1 MIVVTAATGQL
12 GRLVVEGLLKKVPAT
27 ELAVAVRNP
36 AKAADLAALGV
47 QVRTADYSDA
57 ASLAKAFEGADKVL
71 LVSGSEV
78 GQRIAQH
85 TAVVTAAKE
94 AGVGHLVYTS
104 LLRSDRSTLSLAA
117 EHVATEQ
124 VIRESGV
131 PFTLLR
137 NGWYTENYTQTITQ
151 GAEHGAFSGS
161 AGEGRIASATRAD
174 YADAAV
180 AVLTSEGHVGK
191 VYELAGD
198 RGWTYAEL
206 AEELTKT
213 TGKDVV
219 YRNLSADEHLEFL
232 VSVGVPAAFAAQLV
246 DYDRGTAAGDLD
258 DTSGDLR
265 TLIGHATT
273 PLAETVT
280 AILAS

>member
-27 ELAVAVRNP
+27 ELTVAVRNP
-36 AKAADLAALGV
+36 DKAADLAALGV
-47 QVRTADYSDA
+47 RVKAADYSDA
-57 ASLAKAFEGADKVL
+57 ASLADAFAGADKVL
-71 LVSGSEV
+71 LISGSEV

-94 AGVGHLVYTS
+94 AGVGHLAYTS
-104 LLRSDRSTLSLAA
+104 VLHADQSTLGLAP
-117 EHVATEQ
+117 EHLATEQ
-124 VIRESGV
+124 VIRESDV

-151 GAEHGAFSGS
+151 GAEHGSFSGS
-161 AGEGRIASATRAD
+161 AGEGRIASASRAD

-180 AVLTSEGHVGK
+180 AALTGEGHVGK

-198 RGWTYAEL
+198 RSWTYVEL
-206 AEELTKT
+206 AAELTKA
-213 TGKDVV
+213 TGKDVT
-219 YRNLSADEHLEFL
+219 YRDLPADEHREFL
-232 VSVGVPAAFAAQLV
+232 VSAGVPAALAATLA
-246 DYDRGTAAGDLD
+246 DFDRGTAHGDLD

-273 PLAETVT
+273 PLAETVS
-280 AILAS
+280 AILA